1 MRQARRIQ
9 LPLTEPWLDLERAQE
24 LEAISRLLDQHP
36 TVNDLV
42 LQDLRTPAGA
52 GRRPV
57 GAGGLSAEQ
66 VLRALLLKQMG
77 SYSYRELAF
86 HLADSRSYRTFCRI
100 GVGEAA
106 PSKSALAANLKTLR
120 VETLE
125 AINRVMVRA
134 ALEAGVEDGRRARVD
149 CTVVESNIHE
159 PTDSGLL
166 WDGVRKLTTLMS
178 QARELLGVTLVNFS
192 SHRRRAKRRHKEIS
206 TAKSNEQR
214 QDGYRDLI
222 RVTEQVQGDARRV
235 LEVLQEQLKSRDFD
249 PLKALALKGIAQEL
263 EHFLP
268 LTRQVI
274 EQTRR
279 RVLEGETVPA
289 GEKIVSIFEEHTDII
304 RKDRRETLYGH
315 KICLTAGASSMILDC
330 KVLEGNPADST
341 LAETMVDRQREIFAR
356 FPRQVTFDGC
366 FASKPNLRAIKAK
379 QGVEDVVFSKGRGL
393 AISDMARSSWVYR
406 RLWRFRAGVE
416 GLISFLKRI
425 FGLDRCTWRSWPSF
439 QSYVWGSILA
449 CNLLVMARHLLA

>member
-1 MRQARRIQ
+1 
-9 LPLTEPWLDLERAQE
+9 
-24 LEAISRLLDQHP
+24 
-36 TVNDLV
+36 
-42 LQDLRTPAGA
+42 
-52 GRRPV
+52 
-57 GAGGLSAEQ
+57 
-66 VLRALLLKQMG
+66 
-77 SYSYRELAF
+77 
-86 HLADSRSYRTFCRI
+86 
-100 GVGEAA
+100 
-106 PSKSALAANLKTLR
+106 
-120 VETLE
+120 
-125 AINRVMVRA
+125 
-134 ALEAGVEDGRRARVD
+134 
-149 CTVVESNIHE
+149 
-159 PTDSGLL
+159 
-166 WDGVRKLTTLMS
+166 
-178 QARELLGVTLVNFS
+178 
-192 SHRRRAKRRHKEIS
+192 
-206 TAKSNEQR
+206 
-214 QDGYRDLI
+214 
-222 RVTEQVQGDARRV
+222 
-235 LEVLQEQLKSRDFD
+235 LQEQLKSRDFD

-289 GEKIVSIFEEHTDII
+289 GEKIVSIF
-304 RKDRRETLYGH
+304 
-315 KICLTAGASSMILDC
+315 SMILDC

-393 AISDMARSSWVYR
+393 AISEMARSSWVYR